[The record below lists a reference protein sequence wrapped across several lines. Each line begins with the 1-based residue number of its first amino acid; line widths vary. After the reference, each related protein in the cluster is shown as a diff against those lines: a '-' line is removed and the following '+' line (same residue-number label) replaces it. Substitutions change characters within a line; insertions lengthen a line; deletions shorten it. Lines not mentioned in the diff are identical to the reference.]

1 MVFSQHIKYRDDD
14 GNLDAD
20 SVREFWAANCKLRPA
35 PVGGFISQ
43 PPRNLN
49 EPEIHTIRLL
59 AAAFDV
65 PVAAAEARALEL
77 GLISIT

>member
-1 MVFSQHIKYRDDD
+1 VVFSQHIKYRDDD

-20 SVREFWAANCKLRPA
+20 SVREFWKAKHEPA
-35 PVGGFISQ
+35 TSADD
-43 PPRNLN
+43 
-49 EPEIHTIRLL
+49 EPEAEARTLRLL

-65 PVAAAEARALEL
+65 DVAAAEARALEL